1 MIAPAHFSSRYSA
14 PGNPITAP
22 ERAVLAR
29 KMAEQD
35 AALVARFIA
44 GDESAFVEIMARH
57 REKMYSIALAM
68 LHNHAD
74 AEEITQDTFIRAHRG
89 LAKFRGDASLVTW
102 LHRITLNLARNRYW
116 YYHRRR
122 RHATFSL
129 DVAFG
134 DSNLTTFADL
144 MATDAADP
152 VREAAASEFSELV
165 DRCTANLSEG
175 TREIL
180 TMRNALNHSYVQ
192 IARNLGISIGTVKS
206 RLARARE
213 RLRVQLA
220 AACPEFGAEARPEAW
235 FDPVRPVGRMALT
248 NA

>member
-1 MIAPAHFSSRYSA
+1 MIAPAHFATRYSV
-14 PGNPITAP
+14 PGKPTAASV
-22 ERAVLAR
+22 RAALAR
-29 KMAEQD
+29 QMAEKD
-35 AALVARFIA
+35 TGLVARFIA
-44 GDESAFVEIMARH
+44 GDESAFVEIMAKH
-57 REKMYSIALAM
+57 RDKMYSIALAM

-102 LHRITLNLARNRYW
+102 LHRITLNLSRNRYW

-129 DVAFG
+129 DVVFS
-134 DSNLTTFADL
+134 DSNLATFADL
-144 MATDAADP
+144 MASDAADP

-165 DRCTANLSEG
+165 DRCSANLSEG

-192 IARNLGISIGTVKS
+192 ISRTLGISIGTVKS